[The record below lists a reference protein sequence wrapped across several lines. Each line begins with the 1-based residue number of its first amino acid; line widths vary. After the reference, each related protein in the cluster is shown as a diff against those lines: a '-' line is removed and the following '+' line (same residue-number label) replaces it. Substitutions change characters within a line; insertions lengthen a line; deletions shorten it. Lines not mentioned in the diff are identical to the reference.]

1 MKKVNI
7 NEKAEAINTFR
18 LENLSKTFTG
28 SELQEAL
35 LGLGFNK
42 TVASRIMTSC
52 IPFEKI
58 GLSRLYSF
66 TKEPIHCKQI
76 EAAYKHAGD
85 YRRRNKSPK
94 PKSEKQPTT
103 AVVEDGLFLCKR
115 VFDEKRFAKENP
127 LIYSQY
133 CKYVPV
139 TR

>member
-28 SELQEAL
+28 TELQEAL

-42 TVASRIMTSC
+42 TVASRIMSSC
-52 IPFEKI
+52 IPYEKI

-76 EAAYKHAGD
+76 EAAYKHVGD
-85 YRRRNKSPK
+85 YRRKNKSPK
-94 PKSEKQPTT
+94 PQEKPTI

-115 VFDEKRFAKENP
+115 IFDEKRFAKEEP
-127 LIYSQY
+127 LLYSKY